1 MKKHPHSQLKCLVSR
16 QCLIKTPFTWLVAT
30 LLCMPVLSQAGDGQ
44 SYQALRDW
52 IDNSRP
58 GIESASPGQHL
69 KLKDREST
77 LEALIPQSAWKYYFF
92 DDMDMSITASKDYP
106 APDDWGENIAAD
118 YHLDE
123 DGTLVGFTGGGF
135 PFAEINADD
144 PHAGEKVVWN
154 MLWRPGANDYD
165 MPMVTWLRGESG
177 KLDRVM
183 EYTSTNVTYARGD
196 HSLVP
201 GYEEVKSKQVM
212 EFRSPRDM
220 AGAKDMSIRYVDH
233 HRENSGWLYMPA
245 QRKPRRTLASERT
258 GELMGMD
265 MIREDSMGFGGKI
278 YENNWTYLGKR
289 KVLATINVS
298 TNPEFGGPS
307 QWVPHKARWE
317 VRDSHVIL
325 VEPKADDHPYS
336 YRVIFIDAETYWTHW
351 MFAFDKK
358 DDQLLRMNQH
368 FLKYSED
375 FAKEPPEQAPYIKQ
389 DFTKSVGHQ
398 VFLHLGQV
406 DINAKKPHATMTH
419 CFTNKREFTAARA
432 KQFYSLRNMIS
443 GRR

>member
-1 MKKHPHSQLKCLVSR
+1 MKKCIKFPPTYLNQLPGFLTT
-16 QCLIKTPFTWLVAT
+16 LPLLMAAT
-30 LLCMPVLSQAGDGQ
+30 LLWLPANSNASEDQ

-52 IDNSRP
+52 IDNP
-58 GIESASPGQHL
+58 PTGTQASPGQHL
-69 KLKDREST
+69 TSGDREAV
-77 LEALIPQSAWKYYFF
+77 LEALIPQSAWGYYFF
-92 DDMDMSITASKDYP
+92 DDMDMEITATRNYP
-106 APDDWGENIAAD
+106 VPDGWGGEDMDTDFAV
-118 YHLDE
+118 DE
-123 DGTLVGFTGGGF
+123 AGTLLDFTGGGYPF
-135 PFAEINADD
+135 PDISPDD
-144 PHAGEKVVWN
+144 PKAGQKVVQN

-165 MPMVTWLRGESG
+165 MPMVTWLRSEGG

-183 EYTSTNVTYARGD
+183 EYTSTNATYARGKE
-196 HSLVP
+196 SLVP

-233 HRENSGWLYMPA
+233 HKENSGWLYMPA

-265 MIREDSMGFGGKI
+265 MIREDSMGFGGKT

-317 VRDSHVIL
+317 VRDAHVIL
-325 VEPKADDHPYS
+325 IEPKADNHPYS
-336 YRVIFIDAETYWTHW
+336 HRIVFIDAETYWTHW
-351 MFAFDKK
+351 MFAFDKQ

-375 FAKEPPEQAPYIKQ
+375 FGTEPPEQAPYIKQ
-389 DFTKSVGHQ
+389 DFSKSVGHK

-406 DINAKKPHATMTH
+406 DINAKKPHATLTH
-419 CFTNKREFTAARA
+419 CYTNKREFTAARA